1 MPGGLPR
8 VVQLSKFCID
18 WCMTFGSCLDGL
30 GVGVFRAKNFHSSAR
45 PRRVLSYLGRVDFQ
59 KHLSYGTSRVCL
71 KKDALFY

>member
-30 GVGVFRAKNFHSSAR
+30 GVGVLNDSSKYK
-45 PRRVLSYLGRVDFQ
+45 V
-59 KHLSYGTSRVCL
+59 
-71 KKDALFY
+71 